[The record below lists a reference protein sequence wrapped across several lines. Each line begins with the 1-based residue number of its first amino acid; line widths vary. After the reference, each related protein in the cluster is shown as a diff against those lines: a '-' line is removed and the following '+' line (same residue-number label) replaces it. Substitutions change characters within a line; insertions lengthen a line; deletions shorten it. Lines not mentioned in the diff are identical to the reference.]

1 MNRLERATL
10 AILATVSA
18 IAVGLGAFAL
28 ASSAVAQTP
37 AAATH
42 HDANSSALAL
52 GEWPQAHSDLTAD
65 SSIRFGALPNG
76 MRYAIMRNATPPG
89 QVSMRL
95 RFDVGSLMEH
105 DDQQGLA
112 HFLEH
117 MAFNGSVNVPTRG
130 EMVKDLER
138 LGLAFGADT
147 NAQTGFDATVYKF
160 DLPKSDDQTVDTSL
174 MLLREIAGNLLL
186 DQGAMDQE
194 RGVILSEERLRDT
207 PSYQITK
214 DRLGFM
220 MAGQRPPERF
230 PIGLVSVIQSA
241 KAPLIA
247 DIYHRYYRPERA
259 TLVVVGDV
267 DPAVMEAKIKARFAD
282 WKGAGPAGDDPDL
295 GKVAERATDFHLAV
309 EPGAPTT
316 LELAWVTP
324 PDLSADTVA
333 KRRREIVEQLGL
345 AVLNRRLATLERD
358 QTPPFISAGAFRG
371 NQLRAER
378 VTGLAIYA
386 QPDHWKEAMAAGEAE
401 VRRAVQFGVR
411 PDELA
416 RELTESEA
424 ALKLAVAGAGT
435 RRTPALAEEIA
446 GTLDD
451 NDVQTSPAEDL
462 ALFDAAT
469 KGLTAADVS
478 AALKDMF
485 AGDGPLIFMSS
496 PTQPDGGVAAI
507 RAAYQADRAHP
518 VTAPEAPRQI
528 DWPYTTF
535 GPIGKVAER
544 KDVADLDA
552 VFVRFQNGVRLTV
565 KSTKLREDQVLVKVR
580 FGQGLAGLPPDQQTI
595 TWASGAFPE
604 GGLRQISA
612 DDAERALA
620 GQVYSAGFDAES
632 DAYTLAGTT
641 RTDDAP
647 TQLQVLAAYVADPGW
662 RPEAFQRFKTFG
674 ATLVDQYGATDSG
687 VLSRD
692 LSGLLHAGDRRW
704 TFPSKSE
711 IEASNGDQLKATV
724 SRALAA
730 SPIEV
735 DIVGDITVDKA
746 IEDVAETFGALP
758 PRPDQPP
765 PGPPAHA
772 TGFPA
777 AVATPV
783 VETHTGRPDQGIA
796 FEAWPSDDFY
806 ASPDGARVNTILGRV
821 LQLRLTDVLRM
832 NEGVTY
838 SPSAGAV
845 ASTVFPHY
853 GYIDAEMEA
862 PPAKLDGFFDDVA
875 KIAADL
881 RTKPVT
887 DDELERAKKPAIE
900 ALEKATATNEYW
912 LNGLAGAQ
920 TDPRRLAILRSAEAS
935 LERVSAADI
944 QKAAQTYLID
954 GKAWKLE
961 IKPQATSAAAANSPP
976 LHARPETT
984 YKF

>member
-1 MNRLERATL
+1 MTKLERL
-10 AILATVSA
+10 ALAVLATS
-18 IAVGLGAFAL
+18 AL
-28 ASSAVAQTP
+28 ATFTLTSSAVAVTP
-37 AAATH
+37 GAASAH
-42 HDANSSALAL
+42 QDSSALAP

-65 SSIRFGALPNG
+65 PAIRFGALPNG

-95 RFDVGSLMEH
+95 RFNVGSLMEH

-130 EMVKDLER
+130 DMVKDLER

-174 MLLREIAGNLLL
+174 MLLREIASNLLL

-214 DRLGFM
+214 SRLGFM
-220 MAGQRPPERF
+220 MQGQRPPERF
-230 PIGLVSVIQSA
+230 PIGLVPVIQTA
-241 KAPLIA
+241 KASLIA

-259 TLVVVGDV
+259 TLVVVGDI
-267 DPAVMEAKIKARFAD
+267 DPAAMEAKIKARFAD
-282 WKGAGPAGDDPDL
+282 WQGKGPAGDDPDL
-295 GKVAERATDFHLAV
+295 GKVAQRAADFRLAV

-324 PDLSADTVA
+324 PDLSDDSVA
-333 KRRREIVEQLGL
+333 KRRREIVDQLGL
-345 AVLNRRLATLERD
+345 AVLNRRLATLARD
-358 QTPPFISAGAFRG
+358 PTPPFLSAGAFRG

-378 VTGLAIYA
+378 VTGVAVYA
-386 QPDHWKEAMAAGEAE
+386 QADRWKEAMAAAEAE
-401 VRRAVQFGVR
+401 VRQAVQFGVR
-411 PDELA
+411 SDELA

-424 ALKLAVAGAGT
+424 ALKLAVAGSTT

-446 GTLDD
+446 GSVDE
-451 NDVQTSPAEDL
+451 NDVQTSPADDL

-478 AALKDMF
+478 AALKAMF
-485 AGDGPLIFMSS
+485 AGDGPLIFLSA

-507 RAAYQADRAHP
+507 RAAFVADRAHP
-518 VTAPEAPRQI
+518 VTAPEAPRQV

-544 KDVADLDA
+544 KDVDDLDA

-580 FGQGLAGLPPDQQTI
+580 FGDGLAGLPSDRQTV
-595 TWASGAFPE
+595 TWAGGAFPE

-632 DAYTLAGTT
+632 DAYTLAGAT
-641 RTDDAP
+641 RTSDVP
-647 TQLQVLAAYVADPGW
+647 TQLQVLAAYVSDPGW

-674 ATLVDQYGATDSG
+674 ATLADQYGATDSG

-704 TFPSKSE
+704 TFPSKDE
-711 IEASNGDQLKATV
+711 IDAASADQLKATV
-724 SRALAA
+724 SPELASA
-730 SPIEV
+730 PIEV

-765 PGPPAHA
+765 PAAPSHA
-772 TGFPA
+772 TRFPA

-783 VETHTGRPDQGIA
+783 IETHSGRPDQGIA
-796 FEAWPSDDFY
+796 FEAWPADDFY
-806 ASPDGARVNTILGRV
+806 ASPDGARANTILGRV

-832 NEGVTY
+832 DQGVTY

-845 ASTVFPHY
+845 ASTIFPHY
-853 GYIDAEMEA
+853 GYISAEMEA

-881 RTKPVT
+881 RARPVT
-887 DDELERAKKPAIE
+887 DDELDRAKKPAIE

-920 TDPRRLAILRSAEAS
+920 TDPRRLAIIRSAEAS
-935 LERVSAADI
+935 LQRVSAADI
-944 QKAAQTYLID
+944 QKAAQTYLRD
-954 GKAWKLE
+954 DTAWKLE
-961 IKPQATSAAAANSPP
+961 IRPKAAAVASADPAP
-976 LHARPETT
+976 APAH
-984 YKF
+984 